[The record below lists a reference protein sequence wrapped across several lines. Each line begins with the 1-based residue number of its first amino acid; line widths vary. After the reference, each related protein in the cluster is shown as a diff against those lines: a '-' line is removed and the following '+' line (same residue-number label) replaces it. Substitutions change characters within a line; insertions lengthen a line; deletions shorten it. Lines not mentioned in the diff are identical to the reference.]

1 MGNWPLGALWAFHHL
16 HLQRNVR
23 QICIIISKKGSKKKP
38 DSFFPMN
45 IVKTISYNVYNRKKW
60 LLYKHLMYH
69 FNCSKTLSILI
80 SRVGVAF
87 IQWCSPGMRFASSR
101 KTCNCG
107 STLFLHS
114 KATYISSSHK
124 SIYAYVCYIYVC
136 IYVHIYI
143 YMVYIDDVSN
153 SALVRFAT
161 SSMQSKNLPNSSGQL
176 TIFKLNV
183 TIFLWEVFPPTY
195 QTSRKSVYIL

>member
-1 MGNWPLGALWAFHHL
+1 
-16 HLQRNVR
+16 
-23 QICIIISKKGSKKKP
+23 
-38 DSFFPMN
+38 MN

-143 YMVYIDDVSN
+143 
-153 SALVRFAT
+153 
-161 SSMQSKNLPNSSGQL
+161 
-176 TIFKLNV
+176 
-183 TIFLWEVFPPTY
+183 W
-195 QTSRKSVYIL
+195 YILMTSQIQLWYVSPLLPCEAKIYPTHLANWLSLSWILQFSCERFSPLHIKPRESRSTFYN